1 VHGGH
6 GQAGGPPTT
15 FTSGAG
21 TAVGRGAHGHGQAG
35 HTVLVIGE
43 PGGLGA
49 ALMRRLEQ
57 SEIAA
62 EAAAGL
68 SDSEL
73 SAILAQGRWNAVAVV
88 TRDDVLALRLTLL
101 SAHLRPDLPL
111 WVTMFDRTIT
121 RELQHVVP
129 AVHVLSPSE
138 LVAEDLAEHCIAVA
152 GGAATKRSHGIRLV
166 DDALRLLV
174 RAGVGLLLAL
184 IFEGTIS
191 MIALKEGVVD
201 ALYFSTRSVATVAGE
216 PGAGA
221 GAGWYKALSALD
233 TLAALLLVAVFTA
246 ALVRRLSRPRLTTLL
261 GPRAAPA
268 RHHVLLVG
276 FGQVGFRLAQELH
289 RRGVAVLG
297 VEQDPEAPCVRL
309 ARAAGIPVAIGRGDD
324 RETLERL
331 GIRHCAVVAAVTS
344 ADLVNV
350 AVGLAAS
357 DLAPGTPLVLR
368 LGDGEVAAETDSL
381 LHLGRICDAH
391 KIASE
396 TLLSGLREAGANVEV
411 PPAAG

>member
-1 VHGGH
+1 MSEGAR
-6 GQAGGPPTT
+6 AGD
-15 FTSGAG
+15 
-21 TAVGRGAHGHGQAG
+21 GRA
-35 HTVLVIGE
+35 VLVLGE
-43 PGGLGA
+43 SGGLGV
-49 ALMRRLEQ
+49 ALVRKLEQ
-57 SEIAA
+57 GGILI
-62 EAAAGL
+62 EAAAASL
-68 SDSEL
+68 SDSET
-73 SAILAQGRWNAVAVV
+73 SAILTERRWGAVAVV

-121 RELQHVVP
+121 RELRHVVP

-138 LVAEDLAEHCIAVA
+138 LVAADLAEQCVAA
-152 GGAATKRSHGIRLV
+152 GGSVVSHGRNGIRLV
-166 DDALRLLV
+166 DDSLRLLV
-174 RAGVGLLLAL
+174 RAGIGLLLAL
-184 IFEGTIS
+184 VVEAAVT
-191 MIALKEGVVD
+191 MIALHEGVVD
-201 ALYFSTRSVATVAGE
+201 ALYFSTRSVATVAGT
-216 PGAGA
+216 PGAATGA
-221 GAGWYKALSALD
+221 WWFKAFSALD
-233 TLAALLLVAVFTA
+233 TIAALLLVAVFTA

-268 RHHVLLVG
+268 RGHVLLIG

-297 VEQDPEAPCVRL
+297 VECDPDAPCVRL

-331 GIRHCAVVAAVTS
+331 GIRRCAAVAAVTS
-344 ADLVNV
+344 TDLVNV

-357 DLAPGTPLVLR
+357 DLAPGIPLVLR

-391 KIASE
+391 KIAAD
-396 TLLSGLREAGANVEV
+396 TLVRGLRGA
-411 PPAAG
+411 PPRTSTVG

>member
-1 VHGGH
+1 VDGGH
-6 GQAGGPPTT
+6 GQADGPPIS
-15 FTSGAG
+15 FTSEAPGQS
-21 TAVGRGAHGHGQAG
+21 GHA
-35 HTVLVIGE
+35 VLVIGE
-43 PGGLGA
+43 SGGLGA
-49 ALMRRLEQ
+49 ALMRRLQ
-57 SEIAA
+57 QHEIVA
-62 EAAAGL
+62 EAATGL

-73 SAILAQGRWNAVAVV
+73 SVILVQRRWDAVAVV

-152 GGAATKRSHGIRLV
+152 GGAATKRRHGIRLV

-216 PGAGA
+216 PGASG
-221 GAGWYKALSALD
+221 GAGWYKALSAFD

-396 TLLSGLREAGANVEV
+396 TLLRGLREAGASAEV
-411 PPAAG
+411 APSAG